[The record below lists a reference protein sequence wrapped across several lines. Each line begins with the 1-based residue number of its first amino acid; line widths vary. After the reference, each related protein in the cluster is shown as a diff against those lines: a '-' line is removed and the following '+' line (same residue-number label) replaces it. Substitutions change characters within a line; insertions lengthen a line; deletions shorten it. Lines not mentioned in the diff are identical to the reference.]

1 MKWVVSLEKWRFLM
15 RRIRER
21 LWVKPLLICAVSIIA
36 VFGAK
41 VSDTLPLA
49 RLAPDVSNGSLESLL
64 SIMAASMLANQD
76 PALRQALADFRAR
89 QTEQVLAQPDPRIE
103 P

>member
-49 RLAPDVSNGSLESLL
+49 RLESRISTGNLASSL
-64 SIMAASMLANQD
+64 
-76 PALRQALADFRAR
+76 AR
-89 QTEQVLAQPDPRIE
+89 SDSGRCGH
-103 P
+103 